1 MPETNPSRYPQEC
14 LMDREK
20 LSRIDK
26 NVEVLTENFNNFISS
41 EGPFSDVKTRVK
53 VLEEKTEGL
62 WWRVTGMI
70 SAIMGLAWLVISKFL
85 GGEGG

>member
-1 MPETNPSRYPQEC
+1 
-14 LMDREK
+14 MDREK

-26 NVEVLTENFNNFISS
+26 NVDDLTKNFNAFISS

-62 WWRVTGMI
+62 WFRVTGI
-70 SAIMGLAWLVISKFL
+70 ITAIMGIAWFIITKFL
-85 GGEGG
+85 GGESG